1 MEYTLNG
8 LDWKWIENFLG
19 PILDLEELVERY
31 KISLVIFF
39 LRPFNDLSTDSNM
52 YLENLIYI
60 LSHALF
66 DIFCACIM
74 CYWQNNI
81 SINLLKHDKHI
92 EVKYNNNVTENIA

>member
-1 MEYTLNG
+1 MTDDFVWYMLCLTCIQNC
-8 LDWKWIENFLG
+8 FS
-19 PILDLEELVERY
+19 LEELVERY
-31 KISLVIFF
+31 NISLVIFF

-81 SINLLKHDKHI
+81 SINLLKHDKYI